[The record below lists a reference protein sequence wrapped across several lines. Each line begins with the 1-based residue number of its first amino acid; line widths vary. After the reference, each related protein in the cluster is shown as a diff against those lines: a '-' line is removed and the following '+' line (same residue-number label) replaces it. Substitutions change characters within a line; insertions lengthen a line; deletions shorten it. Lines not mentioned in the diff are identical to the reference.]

1 MSPFLSLPLDMVEQF
16 LIDYMHQAC
25 QGVMKKLITVWIRG
39 DRKVRMSAGQINEV
53 SQRLLSLRKA
63 IPSCFARK
71 PRNLVDIDRWKAT
84 ELRQFAVYTGKIVLK
99 GILADQLYDHFMAFS
114 VALSLLH
121 CPTLTVDHNS
131 YSKEL
136 MTFFVGKTKE
146 LYGDHFMVYNVHSMV
161 HLPEQ
166 ALAFG
171 SLDACSAFPFENYL
185 GKLKRLVRSGRRPL
199 VQVVKRLVER
209 PNSPLSMVTSKSKI
223 NRPNNAFILAEGHCC
238 EAIEEREVD
247 GSQMLLCKVFEK
259 TEPLFRDPCDSRILG
274 CFKAQSRHSVMKLIP
289 EWQLTRNAIMVE
301 RRQEMIFLAILHEH

>member
-1 MSPFLSLPLDMVEQF
+1 ME
-16 LIDYMHQAC
+16 
-25 QGVMKKLITVWIRG
+25 ITSWCTMYIQWYIYQNRHWLLAVW
-39 DRKVRMSAGQINEV
+39 M
-53 SQRLLSLRKA
+53 
-63 IPSCFARK
+63 
-71 PRNLVDIDRWKAT
+71 
-84 ELRQFAVYTGKIVLK
+84 
-99 GILADQLYDHFMAFS
+99 LA
-114 VALSLLH
+114 
-121 CPTLTVDHNS
+121 
-131 YSKEL
+131 
-136 MTFFVGKTKE
+136 
-146 LYGDHFMVYNVHSMV
+146 VHS
-161 HLPEQ
+161 H
-166 ALAFG
+166 
-171 SLDACSAFPFENYL
+171 SKNYL